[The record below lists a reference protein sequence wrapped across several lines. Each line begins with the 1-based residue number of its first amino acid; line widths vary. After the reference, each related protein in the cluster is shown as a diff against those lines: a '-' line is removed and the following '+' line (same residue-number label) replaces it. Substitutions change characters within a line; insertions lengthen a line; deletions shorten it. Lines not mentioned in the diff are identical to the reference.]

1 MNMLHRHTEPCT
13 IGAYIHKNKGQ
24 KIEMIQQKKYV
35 LKSLY
40 KNHRCDSTPTLITH
54 HINMNE
60 KLTKM
65 NALKIRKANQSN

>member
-24 KIEMIQQKKYV
+24 KIEMIQQKYV

-40 KNHRCDSTPTLITH
+40 THTH
-54 HINMNE
+54 HINTNE

-65 NALKIRKANQSN
+65 NTLKYEKRIKVIKS